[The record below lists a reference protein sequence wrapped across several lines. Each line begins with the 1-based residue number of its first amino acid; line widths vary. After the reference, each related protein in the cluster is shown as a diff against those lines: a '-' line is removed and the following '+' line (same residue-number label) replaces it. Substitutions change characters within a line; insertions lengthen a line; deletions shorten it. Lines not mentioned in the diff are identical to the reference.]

1 MDVITYSLRDGQAQ
15 SNRYYRDVAIFA
27 DEVLTEAESRIRL
40 LVDAFQFYVERIG
53 RETLH
58 TRPEY
63 VFELLTLG
71 VLWLVYAGDALG
83 LAKAPRQA
91 LTSLVRLRQRG
102 DCLKP
107 GADFLRGVLATLFLS
122 PDGRYPA
129 ETLPLTLD
137 HLDRLLDWLAAAGD
151 FDQEVKRMRAWQDFF
166 SGQQPEEAIENL
178 AVAVSFATWFE
189 ARSEAVLGR
198 YTRHVER
205 FLTEAHP
212 SYRWR
217 EDVIFCGRQQ
227 VEYHLNMVGTEIL
240 NRAFREAF
248 LGTARK
254 LVLLPPCMKA
264 QPGDKCQARPT
275 PFGARCA
282 GCTPGC
288 RVLQLT
294 GLGKELGFEIFI
306 LPDELSVFSSG
317 AVRPV
322 DDGAVGIVGVSCVL
336 TNPTGGWE
344 TKDLGL
350 PAQGGLLDYC
360 GCRYHW
366 HEKGIPTDI
375 NTGQLLRVLGL
386 NMSKPREVRD
396 EEWAPSPRAGAGAR
410 ASPPRGTRK

>member
-1 MDVITYSLRDGQAQ
+1 
-15 SNRYYRDVAIFA
+15 
-27 DEVLTEAESRIRL
+27 
-40 LVDAFQFYVERIG
+40 
-53 RETLH
+53 
-58 TRPEY
+58 
-63 VFELLTLG
+63 LTLG
-71 VLWLVYAGDALG
+71 VLWLVYAGDALD
-83 LAKAPRQA
+83 LAKAPRQV

-102 DCLKP
+102 DCPKL
-107 GADFLRGVLATLFLS
+107 GADLLRGVLATLFLS
-122 PDGRYPA
+122 PDGRHPA
-129 ETLPLTLD
+129 ETSIPTLD
-137 HLDRLLDWLAAAGD
+137 HLDQLLDWLAAAGD

-166 SGQQPEEAIENL
+166 SGQQPEEATENL
-178 AVAVSFATWFE
+178 AVAISFATWFE

-205 FLTEAHP
+205 FLAETHP

-217 EDVIFCGRQQ
+217 EDVIFCGRQRI
-227 VEYHLNMVGTEIL
+227 EYHLNMVGTEIL

-264 QPGDKCQARPT
+264 QPDDKCQARPT

-306 LPDELSVFSSG
+306 LPDELSVFSGG
-317 AVRPV
+317 AVQPV
-322 DDGAVGIVGVSCVL
+322 DDGAVGVVGVSCVL

-350 PAQGGLLDYC
+350 PAQGVLLDYC

-366 HEKGIPTDI
+366 HKEGIPTDI

-386 NMSKPREVRD
+386 DKSKPREVRD
-396 EEWAPSPRAGAGAR
+396 EERAP
-410 ASPPRGTRK
+410 RKRPG